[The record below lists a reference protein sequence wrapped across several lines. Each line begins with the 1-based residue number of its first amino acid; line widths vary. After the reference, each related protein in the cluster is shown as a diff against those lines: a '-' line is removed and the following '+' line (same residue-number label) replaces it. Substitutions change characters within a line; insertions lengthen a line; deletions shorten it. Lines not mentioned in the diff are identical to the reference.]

1 MRHPMR
7 CDRRHRSGEPPMTW
21 MSPSRREDRHVVEA
35 NSAAPHE
42 RSRLARAL
50 HHRARVWAVL
60 TSVFAAGCIIP
71 PSLSVEKDAGFDSP
85 PSITS
90 VRSDNQ
96 ELLEPGP
103 VTFTFGALSTMNL
116 TLLDTD
122 INDTLFVRIFVNY
135 SADNPTAPR
144 SFCQSASGDS
154 PIRSATCDLQ
164 ALCLQS
170 DIGTTPLMTVVVFDR
185 TVLDTGKP
193 AFQAMP
199 PDGQSTS
206 RTYELNCLPPS

>member
-7 CDRRHRSGEPPMTW
+7 CDRRHRSAMTPMSALW
-21 MSPSRREDRHVVEA
+21 CDDSHVAEA
-35 NSAAPHE
+35 NSASPHG
-42 RSRLARAL
+42 RSSLARAL
-50 HHRARVWAVL
+50 HDRARVWVVVSSAL
-60 TSVFAAGCIIP
+60 FAGCIIP
-71 PSLSVEKDAGFDSP
+71 PSLSVDNQDAGIDSP

-90 VRSDNQ
+90 VRSLDN
-96 ELLEPGP
+96 ELVEPGP
-103 VTFTFGALSTMNL
+103 VTFTFGEPSTLNL

-122 INDTLFVRIFVNY
+122 IKDALYVRIFVNY

-144 SFCQSASGDS
+144 SFCQSASGSS
-154 PIRSATCDLQ
+154 PIRTATCDLQ

-170 DIGTTPLMTVVVFDR
+170 DVGATPTPLMTVIVFDR
-185 TVLDTGKP
+185 QVLDTGKP

-206 RTYELNCLPPS
+206 RTYLLDCLAPS